1 MADMT
6 ELERRANQYITE
18 QVSKG
23 IRRED
28 VLADWIRSDNAD
40 LQKYAKGILVKDLNP
55 DQAAAEATGGGN
67 PPGGQPAGSSYLDM
81 AKDMAPILGPAAL
94 TSAAVATG
102 AYYYGKKKGQGIA
115 PLSDFEAKKQELE
128 LERMQLQNDVERAR
142 LTQMAN
148 KGQSLETQAKFSE
161 PTAIEAAANTTSVKV
176 PSPATV
182 EAETSKTNLLG
193 QSNMTLEDI
202 ERLRAAQLKPATP
215 GVPDVP
221 PQFSPGPISPAG
233 DIPPTPPYQP
243 STPITSAPL
252 DAPAPTPTSGPG
264 SPVTTIVNDTVKDMM
279 QEEPSKGM
287 YRDASGKMV
296 YPPEMSPAARAG
308 AEAFAQQYP
317 QHAAALEAEKRFGI
331 LGAGSA
337 DNNLFNAYG
346 PELRKQILNEV
357 NQGQLA
363 GVYENYPERINP
375 AIKALP
381 PESPIAKQLEA
392 LRANDP
398 KGANR
403 GPLGTSA
410 VVTPDVVTPRSKAS
424 TALKTAGRAALL
436 VAMAD
441 AANAANK
448 GDYVGA
454 AKIAGPALDPTGML
468 EAAVNPQSTARNLT
482 SVSPTFGFL
491 SQLIA
496 SRADERAKKAYA
508 EKVGAGRGI
517 APPSAY
523 QR

>member
-1 MADMT
+1 MVDLTKLSDDELRSIASGNLKDLPEETLRLISGAKAPAGSAPPIGMDAVPAIEKQFANEFEQGKATLRKDYESEKEEITTTSPFTLPGLLTSPTAVVTGAGLLALGTGYAAGRYGPEIADKAKGAYKSIKERFMASPVDAPVRIEPIGFESFADMT
-6 ELERRANQYITE
+6 PTTTLDAN
-18 QVSKG
+18 
-23 IRRED
+23 
-28 VLADWIRSDNAD
+28 
-40 LQKYAKGILVKDLNP
+40 P
-55 DQAAAEATGGGN
+55 
-67 PPGGQPAGSSYLDM
+67 
-81 AKDMAPILGPAAL
+81 
-94 TSAAVATG
+94 
-102 AYYYGKKKGQGIA
+102 
-115 PLSDFEAKKQELE
+115 
-128 LERMQLQNDVERAR
+128 
-142 LTQMAN
+142 
-148 KGQSLETQAKFSE
+148 
-161 PTAIEAAANTTSVKV
+161 
-176 PSPATV
+176 
-182 EAETSKTNLLG
+182 LG
-193 QSNMTLEDI
+193 QTNMTLEDI
-202 ERLRAAQLKPATP
+202 ERLRASQTKPADTP
-215 GVPDVP
+215 PA
-221 PQFSPGPISPAG
+221 PGPIARTPLPTGAVNPALFSSSPKAPVPA
-233 DIPPTPPYQP
+233 IEPPI
-243 STPITSAPL
+243 STPIDSAPI
-252 DAPAPTPTSGPG
+252 DAPAPIPTSGPG
-264 SPVTTIVNDTVKDMM
+264 SPTTTIVNDTVKQMI
-279 QEEPSKGM
+279 QETPPEGM

-337 DNNLFNAYG
+337 DNNLYNAYG
-346 PELRKQILNEV
+346 PELRKEILKEV
-357 NQGQLA
+357 NQGRLA
-363 GVYENYPERINP
+363 GVYENYPETINP

-381 PESPIAKQLEA
+381 PESAIAKQLEA

-468 EAAVNPQSTARNLT
+468 EAAINPQNTARNLT

-496 SRADERAKKAYA
+496 TRADERAKKAYA

>member
-1 MADMT
+1 MSFDLNKLSDEELRSIASGDLKSLPEETLRLISGAQPPKGAVAPSPIVSGAETAEKFQTEADAKRAAIVQGFEESSKKDATTNPMTAEGVLTSTPALVTGAALLGALTTYVAPKVYKSVKERFMTKAPEAPVRIEPIGFESFADMT
-6 ELERRANQYITE
+6 PTTTLDAN
-18 QVSKG
+18 
-23 IRRED
+23 
-28 VLADWIRSDNAD
+28 
-40 LQKYAKGILVKDLNP
+40 P
-55 DQAAAEATGGGN
+55 
-67 PPGGQPAGSSYLDM
+67 
-81 AKDMAPILGPAAL
+81 
-94 TSAAVATG
+94 
-102 AYYYGKKKGQGIA
+102 
-115 PLSDFEAKKQELE
+115 
-128 LERMQLQNDVERAR
+128 
-142 LTQMAN
+142 
-148 KGQSLETQAKFSE
+148 
-161 PTAIEAAANTTSVKV
+161 
-176 PSPATV
+176 
-182 EAETSKTNLLG
+182 LG

-202 ERLRAAQLKPATP
+202 ERLRAAQQKATDTSPA
-215 GVPDVP
+215 
-221 PQFSPGPISPAG
+221 PGPIARTPLPTGAVNPALFSSSPKAPVPA
-233 DIPPTPPYQP
+233 IEPPI
-243 STPITSAPL
+243 STPIDSAPI

-279 QEEPSKGM
+279 QQEPSKGM
-287 YRDASGKMV
+287 YRDASGNMV
-296 YPPEMSPAARAG
+296 YPSEMSPAARAG

-410 VVTPDVVTPRSKAS
+410 VVTPDVVTPRSKAN
-424 TALKTAGRAALL
+424 TALKNAGRAALL

-468 EAAVNPQSTARNLT
+468 EAAINPQNTARNLT

>member
-1 MADMT
+1 MSFDEAKFREAAKAAGYSDKEIDAELKGPAPTGSAPPVGMDAAPTIEEKFDKDFQEKKAQLKKDQEAKAQEITTTSPFTLPGLLSSPPAAIVTGAGLLTAGYVAGKYGPQAIDKAKGAYKSIKERFMASPVDAPVRIEPIGFESFADMT
-6 ELERRANQYITE
+6 PTTQAPAPNPLGQTNLTPE
-18 QVSKG
+18 
-23 IRRED
+23 
-28 VLADWIRSDNAD
+28 D
-40 LQKYAKGILVKDLNP
+40 LQA
-55 DQAAAEATGGGN
+55 
-67 PPGGQPAGSSYLDM
+67 
-81 AKDMAPILGPAAL
+81 
-94 TSAAVATG
+94 
-102 AYYYGKKKGQGIA
+102 
-115 PLSDFEAKKQELE
+115 
-128 LERMQLQNDVERAR
+128 
-142 LTQMAN
+142 
-148 KGQSLETQAKFSE
+148 
-161 PTAIEAAANTTSVKV
+161 
-176 PSPATV
+176 
-182 EAETSKTNLLG
+182 
-193 QSNMTLEDI
+193 
-202 ERLRAAQLKPATP
+202 RAAQTKAAITPATP
-215 GVPDVP
+215 GAPDVP

-264 SPVTTIVNDTVKDMM
+264 SPVTTIVNDTVKQMM
-279 QEEPSKGM
+279 QQEPSKGM
-287 YRDASGKMV
+287 YRDASGNMV

-346 PELRKQILNEV
+346 PELRKEILKEV
-357 NQGQLA
+357 NQGRLA

-424 TALKTAGRAALL
+424 TVLKNTGRAALL

-468 EAAVNPQSTARNLT
+468 EAAINPQSTARNLT

>member
-1 MADMT
+1 MSFDLNKLTDDELRSIASGNLKDLPEETQRLISGAKAPTGSAPPIGMDAAPAIEEKFDKDFQEKKAQIKKDQEAKAQEITTTSPFTLPGLLSSPPAAIVTGAGLLTAGYVAGKYGPQAIDKAKGAYKSIKERFMASPVDAPVRIEPIGFESFADMT
-6 ELERRANQYITE
+6 PTTTLDAN
-18 QVSKG
+18 
-23 IRRED
+23 
-28 VLADWIRSDNAD
+28 
-40 LQKYAKGILVKDLNP
+40 P
-55 DQAAAEATGGGN
+55 
-67 PPGGQPAGSSYLDM
+67 
-81 AKDMAPILGPAAL
+81 
-94 TSAAVATG
+94 
-102 AYYYGKKKGQGIA
+102 
-115 PLSDFEAKKQELE
+115 
-128 LERMQLQNDVERAR
+128 
-142 LTQMAN
+142 
-148 KGQSLETQAKFSE
+148 
-161 PTAIEAAANTTSVKV
+161 
-176 PSPATV
+176 
-182 EAETSKTNLLG
+182 LG

-202 ERLRAAQLKPATP
+202 ERLRASQIKPAETP
-215 GVPDVP
+215 PA
-221 PQFSPGPISPAG
+221 PGPIARTPLPTGAVNPALFSSSPKAPVPA
-233 DIPPTPPYQP
+233 IEPPI
-243 STPITSAPL
+243 STPIDSAPI

-279 QEEPSKGM
+279 QQEPSKGM
-287 YRDASGKMV
+287 YRDPSGNMV

-317 QHAAALEAEKRFGI
+317 QHAAALEAEKKFGI

-424 TALKTAGRAALL
+424 TVLKNTGRAALL

-468 EAAVNPQSTARNLT
+468 EAAVNPQNTARNLT

-496 SRADERAKKAYA
+496 NRADERAKRAYA

>member
-1 MADMT
+1 MSEYTGEVLTEQPKKAPAGSTPPLGMDAAPAIEEKFDKDFEEKKAQLKKDQEAKAQEITTTSPFTLPGLLTSPPALVTGGALLGAAAAYAAPKIYKSVKERFMASPVETPVRIEPIGFESFADMT
-6 ELERRANQYITE
+6 PTTPNAN
-18 QVSKG
+18 
-23 IRRED
+23 
-28 VLADWIRSDNAD
+28 
-40 LQKYAKGILVKDLNP
+40 P
-55 DQAAAEATGGGN
+55 
-67 PPGGQPAGSSYLDM
+67 
-81 AKDMAPILGPAAL
+81 
-94 TSAAVATG
+94 
-102 AYYYGKKKGQGIA
+102 
-115 PLSDFEAKKQELE
+115 
-128 LERMQLQNDVERAR
+128 
-142 LTQMAN
+142 
-148 KGQSLETQAKFSE
+148 
-161 PTAIEAAANTTSVKV
+161 
-176 PSPATV
+176 
-182 EAETSKTNLLG
+182 LG
-193 QSNMTLEDI
+193 QTNMTLEDI
-202 ERLRAAQLKPATP
+202 ERLRASQLNTPETPPA
-215 GVPDVP
+215 
-221 PQFSPGPISPAG
+221 PGPIARTPLPTGAVNPALFSSSPKAP
-233 DIPPTPPYQP
+233 IPAIEPPI
-243 STPITSAPL
+243 STPIDSAPI
-252 DAPAPTPTSGPG
+252 DSPAPTPTSGPG

-279 QEEPSKGM
+279 QKEPSKGM
-287 YRDASGKMV
+287 YRDASGNMV
-296 YPPEMSPAARAG
+296 YPSKMSPAARAG

-346 PELRKQILNEV
+346 PELRKEILKEV
-357 NQGQLA
+357 NQGRLA
-363 GVYENYPERINP
+363 GVYENYPETINP

-410 VVTPDVVTPRSKAS
+410 VVTPDVVTPRSKAN
-424 TALKTAGRAALL
+424 TALKNAGRAALL

-468 EAAVNPQSTARNLT
+468 EAAINPQSTARSLT